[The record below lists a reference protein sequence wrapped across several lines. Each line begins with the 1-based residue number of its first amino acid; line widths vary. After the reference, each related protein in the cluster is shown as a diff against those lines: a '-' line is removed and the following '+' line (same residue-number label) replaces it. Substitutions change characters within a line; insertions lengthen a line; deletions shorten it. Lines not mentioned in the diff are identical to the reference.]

1 MTPVRVLLPQ
11 LLRSMV
17 HVKDEVVIEV
27 EGPVTQRSV
36 LDAVEA
42 QFPVLQGMIR
52 DHATGVR
59 KPFLR
64 FFACQEDWSLE
75 SPDAELPSAVA
86 EGREAFLII
95 TAIAGG

>member
-1 MTPVRVLLPQ
+1 MTTVRVLLPQ
-11 LLRSMV
+11 LLRSMA
-17 HVKDEVVIEV
+17 HVKDEVLIEV

-36 LDAVEA
+36 LDGVESK
-42 QFPVLQGMIR
+42 FPVLCGMIR

-75 SPDAELPSAVA
+75 SPDAELPAAVA